1 MKRRPSTPA
10 RHSPEQQLD
19 LFSWVVEQRTAR
31 SSNEGSTIAPVPIQS
46 TYPLNS
52 GRPCGLGQ
60 GHGELEVWETTDGD
74 HWARVR
80 PTSRPA
86 QAS

>member
-1 MKRRPSTPA
+1 MNRRPSTLA

-19 LFSWVVEQRTAR
+19 LFSWSAEQRTSR
-31 SSNEGSTIAPVPIQS
+31 SSNEGSAPAPSQS

-52 GRPCGLGQ
+52 GRPYALGQ
-60 GHGELEVWETTDGD
+60 GRGELEVWETSDGD
-74 HWARVR
+74 HWIRVR

-86 QAS
+86 NAS